1 MRLDDDVSVGPG
13 TLAMFATCLFI
24 VRRVAN
30 TSTKMPKITQA
41 QGKQLP
47 KFVYMFLLE
56 QVLDDTLIGRSLVSA
71 LACTLNHYG
80 LEAVAENFL
89 WFMMCRFTF
98 VWHTCFGLLTPKLSN
113 KLFA

>member
-41 QGKQLP
+41 QGKQLL
-47 KFVYMFLLE
+47 KCVYMFLLE
-56 QVLDDTLIGRSLVSA
+56 QVLDDTPIGRSLVSA

-80 LEAVAENFL
+80 LEAVA
-89 WFMMCRFTF
+89 
-98 VWHTCFGLLTPKLSN
+98 
-113 KLFA
+113 